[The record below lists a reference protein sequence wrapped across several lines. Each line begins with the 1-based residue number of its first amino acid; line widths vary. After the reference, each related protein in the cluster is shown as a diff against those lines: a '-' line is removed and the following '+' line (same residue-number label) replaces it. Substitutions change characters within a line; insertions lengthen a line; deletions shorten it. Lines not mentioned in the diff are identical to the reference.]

1 VTGCVSNL
9 TLIRLS
15 HLPAFHCSTRT
26 NLLPITTHATQVDRA
41 RALFERDMLRACADH
56 DRHTRAAPLLG
67 RVPVRLT
74 PTVSRSVVVFPA
86 VRLCLR
92 PHLHSPRR
100 RTAGGNLRRG
110 PRQACPGKPVCAA
123 LLGVAILA
131 CHLAHFG
138 APTPCHPNRQAA
150 KQLCCR
156 LGEAAASLQALQT
169 LDWPAH
175 LERTVPLL
183 APPAF
188 SLAG

>member
-1 VTGCVSNL
+1 
-9 TLIRLS
+9 
-15 HLPAFHCSTRT
+15 
-26 NLLPITTHATQVDRA
+26 
-41 RALFERDMLRACADH
+41 M
-56 DRHTRAAPLLG
+56 
-67 RVPVRLT
+67 
-74 PTVSRSVVVFPA
+74 
-86 VRLCLR
+86 
-92 PHLHSPRR
+92 
-100 RTAGGNLRRG
+100 
-110 PRQACPGKPVCAA
+110 CAA

-150 KQLCCR
+150 KQLYCR